1 MIPDKVTKGED
12 AMVYSNLA
20 AELRRKN
27 ITQKTVGD
35 LIGCSEKTVFNKMNG
50 NTEFTVP
57 EAIAINTNLLPE
69 FKLTYLFTRTA

>member
-1 MIPDKVTKGED
+1 
-12 AMVYSNLA
+12 MVYSNLA